1 MKPTFFRSAAMI
13 LVALLLSMAAQA
25 RSLQNGDLPGWTQ
38 WYAHINLAQF
48 HNSEVGQI
56 LLREMDIEEAMEDVR
71 RETGID
77 VSSQV
82 NAVTVLGSNA
92 DGEPHAVVVHGNIS
106 QDSIDQL
113 ANKAQEIGQM
123 ATSTYRGVE
132 VYTVHKGYSHESSD
146 GDTRV
151 QIDSDDSFHAVF
163 GDSSSLFTKHMDV
176 VEEFINGGLDLSGF
190 DPGSPE
196 LIVIEAERAMLQGGL
211 SNADNHHNPW
221 NSSVLKNIDRIS
233 AAMIDQDGDVLLT
246 AQVQTVSP
254 EIAQSVIGVVQGI
267 VALKALDA
275 ADEPLLTELSEQ
287 LQISG
292 DGALVNIDLLVEKD
306 QLTEMID

>member
-1 MKPTFFRSAAMI
+1 MKVTLTRSAFLLI
-13 LVALLLSMAAQA
+13 ALMLLPMLTQA
-25 RSLQNGDLPGWTQ
+25 RSLQNGDLPSWTQ

-48 HNSEVGQI
+48 HNSEVGQF
-56 LLREMDIEEAMEDVR
+56 LLSEMDIEEAMEDVR

-77 VSSQV
+77 VSRQI
-82 NAVTVLGSNA
+82 NAVTVLGSDA
-92 DGEPHAVVVHGNIS
+92 EGEPHAVVVHGS
-106 QDSIDQL
+106 VTQDTIDQL
-113 ANKAQEIGQM
+113 TLKAQEVGELQ
-123 ATSTYRGVE
+123 SSNYQGVE
-132 VYTVHKGYSHESSD
+132 VYTLHKGYSQEHKD

-151 QIDSDDSFHAVF
+151 SIDTDDSFHAVF
-163 GDSSSLFTKHMDV
+163 GDSSSLFTKNMDV
-176 VEEFINGGLDLSGF
+176 VQEFINGGLDLSGF

-211 SNADNHHNPW
+211 SNSGNQHNPW
-221 NSSVLKNIDRIS
+221 NSSMLKNIERFS
-233 AAMIDQDGDVLLT
+233 AALIDQDGDVLLT
-246 AQVQTVSP
+246 AQVETVSP

-292 DGALVNIDLLVEKD
+292 DGAMVNIDLLVEKD
-306 QLTEMID
+306 QLTEIMD